1 MQFKWNQPYL
11 SRVLNLS
18 CGSNSLNSASELSNS
33 EAELYPVILKAQKWQ
48 TTFWKSQ
55 DQGYFVFGNS
65 SVLLLLV
72 CRMNE
77 TNYYKGHRQYSG
89 PSPNCHVSWDTL
101 YLDVV
106 SRFIELQVRLKTL
119 PLKGVTGNVW

>member
-1 MQFKWNQPYL
+1 MF
-11 SRVLNLS
+11 
-18 CGSNSLNSASELSNS
+18 
-33 EAELYPVILKAQKWQ
+33 
-48 TTFWKSQ
+48 
-55 DQGYFVFGNS
+55 DNS

-101 YLDVV
+101 YIDVV